1 MSATIPFVSGLNFGY
16 DAPGAVEPGTEP
28 GLEATAYFGPQYGAT
43 AFGTHAMI
51 LEVDP
56 AELKALLQEGESP
69 AFKAFQRGR
78 LKREAE
84 VRKGIFDLA
93 QNGSSPA
100 QAFAMKIIENAKLDD
115 L

>member
-1 MSATIPFVSGLNFGY
+1 LIDLSESFITEVETYASLMFSKQEI
-16 DAPGAVEPGTEP
+16 AV
-28 GLEATAYFGPQYGAT
+28 
-43 AFGTHAMI
+43 I

-56 AELKALLQEGESP
+56 SELVVVLQDQDNS

-78 LKREAE
+78 LRREAE

-100 QAFAMKIIENAKLDD
+100 QTFAMKLIENAKAGD

>member
-1 MSATIPFVSGLNFGY
+1 LIDLNESFITEVETY
-16 DAPGAVEPGTEP
+16 ASLMFTKEEIAV
-28 GLEATAYFGPQYGAT
+28 
-43 AFGTHAMI
+43 I

-56 AELKALLQEGESP
+56 PSLISLLQDQDNP
-69 AFKAFQRGR
+69 VFKAFQKGR

-100 QAFAMKIIENAKLDD
+100 QTFAMKLIENAKANDV
-115 L
+115 

>member
-1 MSATIPFVSGLNFGY
+1 MIDQNESFLSDLESYSSLMFSRGEI
-16 DAPGAVEPGTEP
+16 AV
-28 GLEATAYFGPQYGAT
+28 
-43 AFGTHAMI
+43 I

-56 AELKALLQEGESP
+56 LELSELLDDSQSP
-69 AFKAFQRGR
+69 ASRAFQRGR

-84 VRKGIFDLA
+84 LRKGIFDLA

-100 QAFAMKIIENAKLDD
+100 QTMAIKLIENAKADD

>member
-1 MSATIPFVSGLNFGY
+1 MIEQNESFITEVETYASLMFSKEEI
-16 DAPGAVEPGTEP
+16 AV
-28 GLEATAYFGPQYGAT
+28 
-43 AFGTHAMI
+43 I

-56 AELKALLQEGESP
+56 SELAFLLQDQDNP
-69 AFKAFQRGR
+69 VFKAFQRGR

-100 QAFAMKIIENAKLDD
+100 QTFAMKLIENAKAND

>member
-1 MSATIPFVSGLNFGY
+1 MFTKEEI
-16 DAPGAVEPGTEP
+16 AV
-28 GLEATAYFGPQYGAT
+28 
-43 AFGTHAMI
+43 I

-56 AELKALLQEGESP
+56 LQLFAVLEEQDNP
-69 AFKAFQRGR
+69 VFRAFQRGR

-100 QAFAMKIIENAKLDD
+100 QTFAMKLIDNAKANDV
-115 L
+115 

>member
-1 MSATIPFVSGLNFGY
+1 MQQNESFISDIETYASLMFTKEEI
-16 DAPGAVEPGTEP
+16 AV
-28 GLEATAYFGPQYGAT
+28 
-43 AFGTHAMI
+43 I

-56 AELKALLQEGESP
+56 AELKILLQDRESLS
-69 AFKAFQRGR
+69 FRAFQRGR

-115 L
+115 I

>member
-1 MSATIPFVSGLNFGY
+1 MQQNESFISDIETYASLMFTKEEI
-16 DAPGAVEPGTEP
+16 AV
-28 GLEATAYFGPQYGAT
+28 
-43 AFGTHAMI
+43 I

-56 AELKALLQEGESP
+56 AELKALLQERESLV
-69 AFKAFQRGR
+69 FKAFQRGR

-115 L
+115 V

>member
-1 MSATIPFVSGLNFGY
+1 MQQNESFISDIETYASLMFTKEEI
-16 DAPGAVEPGTEP
+16 AV
-28 GLEATAYFGPQYGAT
+28 
-43 AFGTHAMI
+43 I

-56 AELKALLQEGESP
+56 VEMKTLLMERESP

-100 QAFAMKIIENAKLDD
+100 QAFAMKIIENAKMDD
-115 L
+115 V

>member
-1 MSATIPFVSGLNFGY
+1 LIEQNESFITEVETYASLMFSKEEI
-16 DAPGAVEPGTEP
+16 AV
-28 GLEATAYFGPQYGAT
+28 
-43 AFGTHAMI
+43 I

-56 AELKALLQEGESP
+56 VQLVDLLEDQDNP
-69 AFKAFQRGR
+69 VFRAFQRGR

-100 QAFAMKIIENAKLDD
+100 QTFAMKLIDNAKAND

>member
-1 MSATIPFVSGLNFGY
+1 MQQNESFISDIETYASLMFTKEEI
-16 DAPGAVEPGTEP
+16 AV
-28 GLEATAYFGPQYGAT
+28 
-43 AFGTHAMI
+43 I

-56 AELKALLQEGESP
+56 SELKILLQDRESP
-69 AFKAFQRGR
+69 SFRAFQRGR

-115 L
+115 I

>member
-1 MSATIPFVSGLNFGY
+1 MFSKEEI
-16 DAPGAVEPGTEP
+16 AV
-28 GLEATAYFGPQYGAT
+28 
-43 AFGTHAMI
+43 I
-51 LEVDP
+51 LEIDP
-56 AELKALLQEGESP
+56 AELAVLLQDQDNP
-69 AFKAFQRGR
+69 VFRAFQRGR

-100 QAFAMKIIENAKLDD
+100 QTFAMKLIENAKAND

>member
-1 MSATIPFVSGLNFGY
+1 MQQNESFISDIETYASLMFTKEEI
-16 DAPGAVEPGTEP
+16 AV
-28 GLEATAYFGPQYGAT
+28 
-43 AFGTHAMI
+43 I

-56 AELKALLQEGESP
+56 AELKGLLQERESP

>member
-1 MSATIPFVSGLNFGY
+1 MQMDESFISEIETYASLMFTKEEI
-16 DAPGAVEPGTEP
+16 AV
-28 GLEATAYFGPQYGAT
+28 
-43 AFGTHAMI
+43 I

-56 AELKALLQEGESP
+56 VEMKALLQERESV

-100 QAFAMKIIENAKLDD
+100 QAFAMKIIENAKMDD
-115 L
+115 I

>member
-1 MSATIPFVSGLNFGY
+1 MIPQNNAFITE
-16 DAPGAVEPGTEP
+16 VETYASLMFTKE
-28 GLEATAYFGPQYGAT
+28 EIAI
-43 AFGTHAMI
+43 I

-56 AELKALLQEGESP
+56 AELVTLLEYQEGLV
-69 AFKAFQRGR
+69 FKAFQRGR

-100 QAFAMKIIENAKLDD
+100 QSFAMKLIENAKAND

>member
-1 MSATIPFVSGLNFGY
+1 MIEQNESFITEVETYASLMFSKEEI
-16 DAPGAVEPGTEP
+16 AV
-28 GLEATAYFGPQYGAT
+28 
-43 AFGTHAMI
+43 I

-56 AELKALLQEGESP
+56 AELAVLLQDQDNP
-69 AFKAFQRGR
+69 VFRAFQRGR

-100 QAFAMKIIENAKLDD
+100 QSFAMKLIDNAKANDV
-115 L
+115 

>member
-1 MSATIPFVSGLNFGY
+1 MIPLNESFITEVETY
-16 DAPGAVEPGTEP
+16 ASLMFTKEEIAV
-28 GLEATAYFGPQYGAT
+28 
-43 AFGTHAMI
+43 I

-56 AELKALLQEGESP
+56 SELKTLLKDQGNP
-69 AFKAFQRGR
+69 VFKAFQRGR

-100 QAFAMKIIENAKLDD
+100 QAFAMKIIENAKMDD
-115 L
+115 V

>member
-1 MSATIPFVSGLNFGY
+1 MIPQNESFITEVETYASLMFTKEEI
-16 DAPGAVEPGTEP
+16 AV
-28 GLEATAYFGPQYGAT
+28 
-43 AFGTHAMI
+43 I

-56 AELKALLQEGESP
+56 LELKILLKDQDNP
-69 AFKAFQRGR
+69 ACKAFQRGR

-100 QAFAMKIIENAKLDD
+100 QAFAMKIIENAKMDD
-115 L
+115 V

>member
-1 MSATIPFVSGLNFGY
+1 MIDQNESFITEVETYASLMFTKEEI
-16 DAPGAVEPGTEP
+16 AV
-28 GLEATAYFGPQYGAT
+28 
-43 AFGTHAMI
+43 I

-56 AELKALLQEGESP
+56 SELKVLLKDQDNP
-69 AFKAFQRGR
+69 VFKAFQRGR

-100 QAFAMKIIENAKLDD
+100 QTFAMKLIENAKAND

>member
-1 MSATIPFVSGLNFGY
+1 MQQNESFISDIETYASLMFTKEEI
-16 DAPGAVEPGTEP
+16 AV
-28 GLEATAYFGPQYGAT
+28 
-43 AFGTHAMI
+43 I

-56 AELKALLQEGESP
+56 AELKALLKERESL

-100 QAFAMKIIENAKLDD
+100 QAFAMKIIENAKMDD
-115 L
+115 V

>member
-1 MSATIPFVSGLNFGY
+1 LNDDLLNDKF
-16 DAPGAVEPGTEP
+16 
-28 GLEATAYFGPQYGAT
+28 LEDLETYASLMFTKSEIAI
-43 AFGTHAMI
+43 I
-51 LEVDP
+51 LEVP
-56 AELKALLQEGESP
+56 EQRLMEALNDHPPSLV
-69 AFKAFQRGR
+69 AFQRGR

-100 QAFAMKIIENAKLDD
+100 QTFAMKLIENAKADD